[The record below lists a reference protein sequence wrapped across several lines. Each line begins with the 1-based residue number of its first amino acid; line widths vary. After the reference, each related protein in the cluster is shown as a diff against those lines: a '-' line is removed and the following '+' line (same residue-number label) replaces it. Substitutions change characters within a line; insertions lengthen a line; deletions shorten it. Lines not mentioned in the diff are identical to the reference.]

1 MLNSLNNK
9 YLTVPEFFGLSSA
22 QIKILKNSN
31 NLDPLSTNST
41 STVSSLDT
49 QAQTLLNNS
58 ATLNEERQLGSVNTA
73 NLFKSNIKPGLL
85 CNTNFNLFD
94 PQIKKI
100 AIKYLQPL
108 NSVDVHHIHST
119 DVDAT
124 NDQLVLH
131 KDRDPKQAYLE
142 LRLADNKRFL
152 FLYFI
157 LPIFFSTLKNSNPIR
172 AKNLKNQIKQLHSLI
187 KLMLNSESANSSQW
201 EHNRSSKL
209 NSFTML
215 PFTANINSDQ
225 FTLSAEGEE
234 DINCLIESLLP
245 LHPTC
250 TIDKKGALQST
261 NTNIFKTSTALQC
274 AEPVPANVEIKFAS
288 NLLKWSVLFIAQSL
302 APLKRKHDYYSLI
315 FIKILEARGF
325 FSKDKKTNLS
335 SSAVSALGQGG
346 KKNLISDTH
355 LTLVSKSKS
364 LQKPGL
370 AKTGK
375 IRTTVKNS
383 LILPVKPVSKLVLQN
398 LKSKISLTNKNVPVA
413 QTDLNTNKKASITY
427 YPGGRYISD

>member
-1 MLNSLNNK
+1 
-9 YLTVPEFFGLSSA
+9 
-22 QIKILKNSN
+22 
-31 NLDPLSTNST
+31 
-41 STVSSLDT
+41 VSSLAT

-58 ATLNEERQLGSVNTA
+58 ATLNKERQLGSVNTA
-73 NLFKSNIKPGLL
+73 NLSKGNIKSGLL

-108 NSVDVHHIHST
+108 KPVDVHHIHST
-119 DVDAT
+119 DVGAT
-124 NDQLVLH
+124 SNQLVLH
-131 KDRDPKQAYLE
+131 KDKDPKQAYLE

-187 KLMLNSESANSSQW
+187 KLMLDSGSAIPSQW
-201 EHNRSSKL
+201 EHNCSSKL

-215 PFTANINSDQ
+215 P
-225 FTLSAEGEE
+225 
-234 DINCLIESLLP
+234 
-245 LHPTC
+245 
-250 TIDKKGALQST
+250 
-261 NTNIFKTSTALQC
+261 
-274 AEPVPANVEIKFAS
+274 VPANDVIKFAS

-302 APLKRKHDYYSLI
+302 APLKRKHDYYNLI

-325 FSKDKKTNLS
+325 FSKDKNTNLS
-335 SSAVSALGQGG
+335 LSAPRTGG
-346 KKNLISDTH
+346 VKNLISDTH
-355 LTLVSKSKS
+355 FTLVSKSKS

-375 IRTTVKNS
+375 IHTTVKDS
-383 LILPVKPVSKLVLQN
+383 LILPVKPVSELVLQN